1 MPTITYSIEF
11 TLTPEALEGGYAR
24 YTSEELPGFRV
35 LCEPNENP
43 IPLFE
48 IALQAFLPPLLQ
60 AAENRKVELKTLRI
74 KSSAGA
80 ILKRQPAPV
89 HMEADYAAAA

>member
-1 MPTITYSIEF
+1 MPTITYSLAF
-11 TLTPEALEGGYAR
+11 TLIPETLEGGYAR
-24 YTSEELPGFRV
+24 YTSQELPGFRV

-48 IALQAFLPPLLQ
+48 SALQAFLPPLIQ
-60 AAENRKVELKTLRI
+60 AAEKRKIVLQTLRI
-74 KSSAGA
+74 KTPAA
-80 ILKRQPAPV
+80 IFERRPAPV